1 MGALAPRILRLG
13 DKWEPRTEPV
23 SDPKNP
29 ADAHP
34 VASPAPRKCTPDSL
48 RMKSEGYRDGRGT
61 ETREE
66 GIGKRGRRKE
76 ADTWDT
82 LEQRF

>member
-1 MGALAPRILRLG
+1 
-13 DKWEPRTEPV
+13 
-23 SDPKNP
+23 
-29 ADAHP
+29 
-34 VASPAPRKCTPDSL
+34 
-48 RMKSEGYRDGRGT
+48 MKSEGYRDGRGT